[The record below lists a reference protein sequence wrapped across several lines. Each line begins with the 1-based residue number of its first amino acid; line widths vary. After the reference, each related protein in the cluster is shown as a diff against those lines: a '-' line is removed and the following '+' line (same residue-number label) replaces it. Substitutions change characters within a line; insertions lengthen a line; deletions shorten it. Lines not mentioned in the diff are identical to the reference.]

1 MYIGLIDPAFELA
14 INKQIAGVGGTTIS
28 SLSDLG
34 NNALRNAAVAIAAG
48 ASLYRS
54 NNLPDAS

>member
-1 MYIGLIDPAFELA
+1 MYIGIIDPGLELA

-34 NNALRNAAVAIAAG
+34 NNALRNAALAMVSG
-48 ASLYRS
+48 ATLYRS